1 MIAEVRNTS
10 ALTASITR
18 LIFNVITYHSLDQT
32 FSGIRIAT
40 CKFVIQLSNI
50 NLFSNTADI
59 FPASVK

>member
-1 MIAEVRNTS
+1 MIAEVSNLS

-40 CKFVIQLSNI
+40 CKFVILLPNI
-50 NLFSNTADI
+50 NLFSNTANTS
-59 FPASVK
+59 PALVK